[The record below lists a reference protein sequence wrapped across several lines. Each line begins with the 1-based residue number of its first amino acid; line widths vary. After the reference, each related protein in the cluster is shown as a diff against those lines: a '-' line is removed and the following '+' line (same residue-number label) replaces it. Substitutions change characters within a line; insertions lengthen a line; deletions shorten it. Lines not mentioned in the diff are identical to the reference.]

1 MIILFTVNANVFAS
15 VAHFA
20 GDAGNIID
28 NVHIMI
34 NDNGSFVE
42 AIDGPAL
49 CRHALNNVQSE
60 EDAHYLITPT
70 KDLIKACKAKN
81 ADTLEVL
88 EDMSMRVVDIRGN
101 TTYIHPAKA
110 TTCEAG
116 HYPDTSVFIAKV
128 DNPRPDF
135 VGVTQ
140 ISLPCSTFDL
150 FKDAFGKGR
159 IYKFTFTGET
169 EPLKVTVQDTEFM
182 VIVMPMLNR

>member
-1 MIILFTVNANVFAS
+1 MIIHFTINANVFAS
-15 VAHFA
+15 VAHFV
-20 GDAGNIID
+20 GDTGNAID

-34 NDNGSFVE
+34 QDNNSFIE
-42 AIDGPAL
+42 AVNGHAF
-49 CRHALNNVQSE
+49 CQHALDKVQSE
-60 EDAHYLITPT
+60 DDAHYLITPT
-70 KDLIKACKAKN
+70 RDLIKACKAKN
-81 ADTLEVL
+81 ADMLEVL
-88 EDMSMRVVDIRGN
+88 EDMSMRVVDTRGN

-128 DNPRPDF
+128 DNPHPDF

-182 VIVMPMLNR
+182 VIVMPMSNR